1 MTALACPKNA
11 AAGMGLRTMAY
22 RASVIG
28 ATFNV
33 ERLPSRGTRVI
44 CKLPVG
50 SVASK
55 THDTKSQSSIGG

>member
-1 MTALACPKNA
+1 LTISDDGVGMPQKMPG
-11 AAGMGLRTMAY
+11 GMGLRTMAY

-33 ERLPSRGTRVI
+33 ERQFSRGTRVT

-50 SVASK
+50 SFASEI
-55 THDTKSQSSIGG
+55 HDTKS